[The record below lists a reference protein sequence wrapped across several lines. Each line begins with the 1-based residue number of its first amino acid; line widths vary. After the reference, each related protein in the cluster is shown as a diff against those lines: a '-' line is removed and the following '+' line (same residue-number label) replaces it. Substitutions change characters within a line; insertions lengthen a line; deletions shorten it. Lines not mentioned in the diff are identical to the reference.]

1 MRGDCPEETEDE
13 MRETMSGDYEV
24 VKRKYGEDPYEAQV
38 AFCREHGLPVMVPAY
53 GICTVCG
60 DDVFRGRR
68 GYGLGYA
75 GSRLITSCPWCG
87 KSFCD

>member
-1 MRGDCPEETEDE
+1 

-24 VKRKYGEDPYEAQV
+24 VKKNYGEDPYEAQV
-38 AFCREHGLPVMVPAY
+38 AFCRAHRLPVMVPAY
-53 GICTVCG
+53 GICNACG
-60 DDVFRGRR
+60 ADVFRGRD
-68 GYGLGYA
+68 GYRLGEA